1 MFEDKI
7 DFNVPMGN
15 VGRYS
20 LCIMK
25 LQQNNNEKIIN
36 QLHMPIY
43 IRKSAHIVQ

>member
-1 MFEDKI
+1 MCEGKI

-25 LQQNNNEKIIN
+25 LQQNNNEKKLID
-36 QLHMPIY
+36 Y
-43 IRKSAHIVQ
+43 ICPSTSEKVHI